1 MKYTELHDAIKSRIK
16 KGELIPGEKLPHTL
30 EIAKNFQVSH
40 ATVFRALNLL
50 AQEGVVV
57 RVKSKGT
64 FVNSFSDTGY
74 LDFNRHKR
82 VGWLFRGGHTALL
95 TQGFLSES
103 FLGAEEVL
111 REKGKTLI
119 PIPLDGKTAD
129 EYLEEISSYR
139 LSSVILNDLHI
150 QRIHDGLK
158 IMKMPYICTDYL
170 DFNLK
175 VNQVTMDHLKAGALA
190 FGSLFQRGHRKLIFI
205 GNMIS
210 KPNHNDSDHEYIWRS
225 FEQSAKMER
234 IKNTKAFFL
243 PQMDKDLLKTALR
256 KIITDNQG
264 FTGFALAGDF
274 YYEAIKELIEKERL
288 SADNICDFV
297 LFTHRTSMPQIL
309 GRDPE
314 LCRWNCLEMGR
325 VGGRMLFALLSGSAR
340 KHSIQYIQ
348 VEIIKNTVV

>member
-1 MKYTELHDAIKSRIK
+1 MKYTNLHDAIKAKIK
-16 KGELIPGEKLPHTL
+16 KGELTPGEKLPHTL
-30 EIAKNFQVSH
+30 DIAKSYGVSH

-64 FVNSFSDTGY
+64 FVNSFSDTGF

-82 VGWLFRGGHTALL
+82 VGWLFRGSHSTLL
-95 TQGFLSES
+95 TQGFLAES

-139 LSSVILNDLHI
+139 LSSLILNDLHI
-150 QRIHDGLK
+150 PRLHDGLK

-190 FGSLFQRGHRKLIFI
+190 FGSLFQRGHRKNIFI
-205 GNMIS
+205 GNMIA

-234 IKNTKAFFL
+234 IGNTKAFFL
-243 PQMDKDLLKTALR
+243 PQMDKDNLKTALL
-256 KIITDNQG
+256 KILADNKDY
-264 FTGFALAGDF
+264 TGFALAGDF
-274 YYEAIKELIEKERL
+274 YYETFKEILEKGRMATDAIY
-288 SADNICDFV
+288 DFV
-297 LFTHRTSMPQIL
+297 LFTHSTSMPQIM
-309 GRDPE
+309 GKDPE
-314 LCRWNCLEMGR
+314 LCRWNCFELGR
-325 VGGRMLFALLSGSAR
+325 VGGRMLLALLSGSAR
-340 KHSIQYIQ
+340 KHSIQYIP
-348 VEIIKNTVV
+348 VEIIK